1 MKVRTA
7 ATALAALLLL
17 AAPSGVLAQQEED
30 QGPPPELLLSN
41 AQSAFVTAEDKRQTG
56 EGDPTSD
63 YREAIKEFHRYL
75 EAKPGISTEDSA
87 SVYLKIAD
95 AYWEMGSFNQDPE
108 LFAESISYYQ
118 WLIDRDPEN
127 QSRPYNLIRAGYAV
141 WQTEGLDEA
150 VPYYREYIELQPD
163 DLPQRRVL
171 AQALMSQ
178 GQMAEC
184 VEHYLAYFEQSPHEQ
199 DVVNQLLTLRSRLPQ
214 QYERITLSL
223 AAKRPD
229 TPKYLLD
236 LGQYYI
242 GQREREK
249 GIDYIQQYLEQ
260 QPEDLEGWAILADA
274 FNNMGEYDQALQ
286 ALRRVL
292 EVDPEHVS
300 AQTQIARIYLDRG
313 DIDRAITEAQQAL
326 NIDSDDPGAN
336 AIMGDAAWEWLQ
348 RKFRREEPGK
358 ELNEMPYNFK
368 VLIEDQIVGVYYEK
382 AREGSEWRSH
392 ADSQIQYLSQLYPSS
407 SDRFMAP
414 EEDKVPIV
422 FPPPR

>member
-1 MKVRTA
+1 MTSPKVS
-7 ATALAALLLL
+7 TALAVLILL
-17 AAPSGVLAQQEED
+17 AAPAGALAQQED

-41 AQSAFVTAEDKRQTG
+41 AQSAWVTAEDKRQTG
-56 EGDPTSD
+56 NDPTAD
-63 YREAIKEFHRYL
+63 YKQAIREFHRYL
-75 EAKPGISTEDSA
+75 EAKPEISVEDSA

-95 AYWEMGSFNQDPE
+95 SYWEMGNYNQDPE
-108 LFAESISYYQ
+108 MFAESIPFYQ
-118 WLIDRDPEN
+118 WLIDKDPEN
-127 QSRPYNLIRAGYAV
+127 QSRAYNLIRAGYAV
-141 WQTEGLDEA
+141 WQTTGLDDA
-150 VPYYREYIELQPD
+150 VPYYQEYIELQPD
-163 DLPQRRVL
+163 DLPQRKVL

-178 GQMAEC
+178 GKLAEAAD
-184 VEHYLAYFEQSPHEQ
+184 HYLVYFEQSPHEQ
-199 DVVNQLLTLRSRLPQ
+199 DVVNQLLTLRNRLPQ
-214 QYERITLSL
+214 EYERITLSL
-223 AAKRPD
+223 AANRPD

-236 LGQYYI
+236 LGQHYM
-242 GQREREK
+242 GQLEREK

-274 FNNMGEYDQALQ
+274 FNTMGQYDQALQ

-292 EVDPEHVS
+292 EVDPRHVS

-313 DIDRAITEAQQAL
+313 SIDRAITEAQRAL

-348 RKFRREEPGK
+348 RKFRNEKPGK
-358 ELNEMPYNFK
+358 ELTEMPYNFK

-382 AREGSEWRSH
+382 AKEGADWRNH
-392 ADSQIQYLSQLYPSS
+392 ANSQIQYLSQLYPTPQ
-407 SDRFMAP
+407 DRFMAK